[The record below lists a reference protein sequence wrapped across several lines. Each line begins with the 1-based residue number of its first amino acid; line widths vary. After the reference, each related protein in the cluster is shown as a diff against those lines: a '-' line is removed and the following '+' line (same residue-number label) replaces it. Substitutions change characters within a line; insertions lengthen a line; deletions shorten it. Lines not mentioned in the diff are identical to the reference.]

1 MNLNGGIYFMDTINY
16 DFSSIIQIFNKIKNS
31 NASIPVNANDL
42 GVLKTELNRFF
53 RDSSCK
59 EILYTTNTD
68 NMFFGIKIIPM
79 INCSDIYEILT
90 NEDSYRIDKYL
101 VELDSKLFDP
111 ILNLNAKEITSLLL
125 YEVNKIVGDSTP
137 IDNARNAL
145 NIYIAS
151 NKDKLRISDSIHY
164 KEILAFGLKDYLSKS
179 TSIFYTTDPFDIYND
194 TFTVSYGLNN
204 AIVSVY
210 EKITSNNIKLYE
222 NSEISKF
229 ITFSWILSIYRNLK
243 IHRVGAI
250 KQLTAMLPLTGS
262 RLEKLEIKN
271 ILTRIKRI
279 DDTDLI
285 TESANNN
292 LKARIRERMKK
303 NRIHNLRA
311 VTSTFYELAMRIK
324 NVEDEGEALS
334 IMRTINNNIG
344 IINDYLDSDTCDER
358 EKVEWQDAL
367 GKFLKLREKLSDT
380 VVYRNTSYGVFVNY
394 PNIVENRY
402 N

>member
-79 INCSDIYEILT
+79 INNSDIYEILT

-145 NIYIAS
+145 NIYMVS

-179 TSIFYTTDPFDIYND
+179 TSIFYTTDSFDIYND

-222 NSEISKF
+222 NSEVSKF

-250 KQLTAMLPLTGS
+250 KQLTAMLSLTGS

-285 TESANNN
+285 TESTDNS
-292 LKARIRERMKK
+292 LKARIREKMKK

-358 EKVEWQDAL
+358 EKVEWKDAL
-367 GKFLKLREKLSDT
+367 DKFLKLREKLSDS